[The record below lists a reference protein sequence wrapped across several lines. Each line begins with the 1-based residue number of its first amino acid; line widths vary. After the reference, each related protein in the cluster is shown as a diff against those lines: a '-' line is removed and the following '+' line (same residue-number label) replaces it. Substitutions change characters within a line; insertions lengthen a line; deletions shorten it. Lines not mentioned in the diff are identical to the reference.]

1 MQAWC
6 SQARLTVDEGDSTDY
21 TVALASEPTGGAV
34 TVTISGHSGTDLTPS
49 PVSLTFTTVNW
60 DTVQTVMVN
69 AAEDDDAVNDSE
81 TLEHTA
87 SGGDYRTITG
97 DVQVTIT
104 DSDMAGV
111 TIIQSGGGTTV
122 GEDGD
127 MDGGTDTYTVVLA
140 TQPASNVEIM
150 VTSDMEE
157 AATASPTTLT
167 FTSGNWNTV
176 QTVTVT
182 GVDDD
187 IDNPGNTRTATLAH
201 SISRGDSGT
210 YPAGD
215 LTSASF
221 TVTVA
226 DDDTA
231 GVIVSEDAVT
241 VGEDGNMAGGTATY
255 TMMLNTQP
263 ISNVEMTVTSNMENA
278 ATASPARLTFTPGNW
293 DTVQTVT
300 VTGVND
306 DIDNTGDS
314 RTATIMHR
322 IVTGDGGGYLNA
334 NDVDPVT
341 VAVTDNDD
349 AGLVFSNQMLT
360 VDEGDSTDYTVA
372 LASEPTGGAVT
383 VTISGHSGTDL
394 TPSPVSLTFT
404 TVNWDTV
411 QTVMVN
417 AAEDDDAVNDS
428 ETLEHTASGGDYRT
442 ITGDVQVT
450 ITDSDMAGVTISQSD
465 GGTTVGEDGDMDGG
479 TDTYTVVLDTQPADN
494 VEIMVTSDMEEAATA
509 SPTTLTFTSGNWNTV
524 QTVTV
529 TGVDDDIDNPGNT
542 RTATLAHSISR
553 GDSGTY
559 PAGDLT
565 SASFTVT
572 VADDDTAGVI
582 VSEDA
587 VTVGEDGNMAGGTA
601 TYTMMLNTQPISNV
615 EMTVTSNMENAAT
628 ASPARLTF
636 TPGNWDTVQTV
647 TVTGVNDDIDN
658 TGDSRTA
665 TIMHRIVT
673 GDGGGYLNANDVDP
687 VTVAVTDNDD
697 AGLVFSNQMLTVDE
711 GDSTDYT
718 VALASEPT
726 GGAVTVTISGH
737 SGTDLTPSP
746 VNLTFTTVNWDT
758 VQTVMVNAAEDDDAV
773 NDSETLEHTA
783 SGGDYRTI
791 TGDVQVTITDS
802 DMAGVTIIQSGGGTT
817 VGEDGDMD
825 GGTDTYTVVLAT
837 QPADNVEIMVTSD
850 MEEAATASPTTLTFT
865 SGNWNTVQTV
875 TVTGVDD
882 DIDNTSNTRTATL
895 AHSISRGDSG
905 TYPAGGLAPAS
916 FTVTVADD
924 DTAGVIVSEDAVT
937 VGEDGNMAG
946 GTATYTMVLNT
957 QPTSNNVEMTVT
969 SNMENAATA
978 SPANL
983 TFTSGNWDTAQTVT
997 VTGVNDDIDNPGDSR
1012 TATIIHRI
1020 VTGSA
1025 GYSNAND
1032 VDPVAVTVTDN
1043 DDAGLV
1049 FSNQMLTVDEGDS
1062 TDYTVALA
1070 SEPTGGAVTVTI
1082 SGHSGTDLTPSPVSL
1097 TFTTVNWDTV
1107 QTVMVTAGSDDDAGN
1122 DTATLEHMASGG
1134 DYRTVTGD
1142 VQVTIT
1148 DNDMAGVTISQSDGG
1163 TTVGEDGDMDGG
1175 TDTYTVV
1182 LDTQPAGNVEIM
1194 VTSNMEE
1201 AATASP
1207 TTLTFTSGNW
1217 NTVQTVTVTG
1227 VDDDIDNP
1235 GDSRTATLTHRIS
1248 RGDSGTY
1255 PAGDLTSASFTVTV
1269 TDDDDADLVFS
1280 NQIVTVDE
1288 GDSTDYT
1295 VALASEPIGG
1305 AVTVTISGHSGT
1317 DLTPSPVSLT
1327 FTTVNWGTAQMV
1339 MVTARPDDDAG
1350 NDSVTLTH
1358 MASGGDYR
1366 MVTGDVQVTIT
1377 DNDTVGLMLTP
1388 TMLTV
1393 VEGARASYTVALVTQ
1408 PTASVTVA
1416 ITGQDGTDLTLGE
1429 TSLTFTTN
1437 NWNMAQT
1444 VTVDADEDADAVND
1458 SASLMHMA
1466 TGGGY
1471 DSVES
1476 TVTVNTTDN
1485 DTASLVLT
1493 PTMLAVAEGA
1503 SASYTV
1509 ELVTQ
1514 PTASVTVAITGHGG
1528 TDLTLGATSLTFTTN
1543 NWNTAQ
1549 MVMVDADE
1557 DDDAV
1562 NDSASLM
1569 HMATGGGYDSVEG
1582 TVTVNTTDNDTVGL
1596 MLTPTALTVAE
1607 GGSASYTVVLASEP
1621 TGGTVTVVISGHG
1634 GTDLTL
1640 GETSLAFTTNNWNT
1654 VQTVTVDAGEDDDGN
1669 NDSAILMHMA
1679 SGGDYGS
1686 VRGEVTVNTTDDD
1699 MVDGMAELEVVQELW
1714 LSRFGLTAVEH
1725 ILSGLNYRWQGH
1737 ATDSGVVGPL
1747 SIEGLF
1753 DRSTSGSLRLR
1764 DLLSG
1769 SRFVFSDGDGVS
1781 VWGQS
1786 SYTSYRGAQEGVS
1799 LDGEVTSG
1807 VLGMDRD
1814 MGRTLLGVAL
1824 SYSDG
1829 EGDWRGEQ
1837 STGEVSSHLTS
1848 LTPYIRHDVTD
1859 RLQAWGAA
1867 GYGYGNLRLSP
1878 TAQDSSGHDIEQLVA
1893 LAGLRGTLLDR
1904 PAEESGLTLTV
1915 TSDAA
1920 LVRTESDDSG
1930 QLSGVAADTQR
1941 LRLGLEWSW
1950 LHLRA
1955 DGSRLVPELQLG
1967 VRYDGGDVTHGL
1979 GMELGSGISWEL
1991 PSRGLTLDLR
2001 GRHLLGHGDSERR
2014 EWGVSGSLRYDLW
2027 PGSTPDSMQ
2036 GPSLS
2041 LHQEYGNASASGGLG
2056 RLLSDSLPDS
2066 LEPDSSEPGPA
2077 SGRWNLEGEWGFAL
2091 DDGATGVP
2099 YAGLSSSG
2107 SDRDLTLGWRLLS
2120 ALGGPHTELDI
2131 KAVRREDDSGEA
2143 DHGIG
2148 AELKLRW

>member
-1 MQAWC
+1 MSVAEGGSASYTVALASEPTGGAVTVTISGHSGTDLTPSPVSLTFTTVNWGTAQTVMVTAGSDDDAGNDTVTLTHTASGGGSLMIPGDVQVTITDSDMAGVTI
-6 SQARLTVDEGDSTDY
+6 SQSGRDTTVGEDGDMDGGTDTYTVVLDTQPADNVEIMVTSDTPLAATASPTTLTFTSGNWNTVQTVTVTGVDDDIDNIDNPGDSRTATLTHRISRGDSGTYPAGDLTSASASFTVTVTDDDTAVVIISEDAVTIGEDGDMAGGTDTYTVVLNTQPTSNVEMTVTSNMENAATASPVSLTFTSGNWDTAQTVTVTGVNDDIDNTDDSRTATIMHRIVTGSAGYSNANDVDPVMVTVTDNDDADLVFSSQVLTVDEGDSTDYTVALASEPTGGAVTVTISGHSGTDLTPSPVSLTFTTVNWDTVQTVMVNAAEDDDAVNDSETLEHTASGGDYRTITGDVQVTITDSDMAGVTIIQSGGGTTVGEDGDMDGGTDTYTVVLATQPASNVEIMVTSDMEEAATASPTTLTFTSGNWNTVQTVTVTGVDDDIDNPGNTRTATLAHSISRGDSGTYPAGDLTSASFTVTVADDDTAGVIVSEDAVTVGEDGNMAGGTATYTMMLNTQPISNVEMTVTSNMENAATASPARLTFTPGNWDTVQTVTVTGVNDDIDNTGDSRTATIMHRIVTGDGGGYLNANDVDPVTVAVTDNDDAGLVFSSQVLTVDEGDSTDY

-697 AGLVFSNQMLTVDE
+697 AGLVFSSQVLTVDE

-746 VNLTFTTVNWDT
+746 VSLTFTTVNWDT

-837 QPADNVEIMVTSD
+837 QPASNVEIMVTSD

-882 DIDNTSNTRTATL
+882 DIDNPGNTRTATL

-905 TYPAGGLAPAS
+905 TYPAGDLTSAS

-946 GTATYTMVLNT
+946 GTATYTMMLNT
-957 QPTSNNVEMTVT
+957 QPISNVEMTVT

-978 SPANL
+978 SPARL
-983 TFTSGNWDTAQTVT
+983 TFTPGNWDTVQTVT
-997 VTGVNDDIDNPGDSR
+997 VTGVNDDIDNTGDSR
-1012 TATIIHRI
+1012 TATIMHRI
-1020 VTGSA
+1020 VTGDGG
-1025 GYSNAND
+1025 GYLNAND
-1032 VDPVAVTVTDN
+1032 VDPVTVAVTDN

-1107 QTVMVTAGSDDDAGN
+1107 QTVMVNAAEDDDAVN
-1122 DTATLEHMASGG
+1122 DSETLEHTASGG
-1134 DYRTVTGD
+1134 DYRTITGD

-1148 DNDMAGVTISQSDGG
+1148 DSDMAGVTISQSDGG

-1182 LDTQPAGNVEIM
+1182 LDTQPADNVEIM
-1194 VTSNMEE
+1194 VTSDMEE

-1207 TTLTFTSGNW
+1207 TTLTFTSG
-1217 NTVQTVTVTG
+1217 G
-1227 VDDDIDNP
+1227 
-1235 GDSRTATLTHRIS
+1235 
-1248 RGDSGTY
+1248 
-1255 PAGDLTSASFTVTV
+1255 
-1269 TDDDDADLVFS
+1269 
-1280 NQIVTVDE
+1280 
-1288 GDSTDYT
+1288 
-1295 VALASEPIGG
+1295 
-1305 AVTVTISGHSGT
+1305 
-1317 DLTPSPVSLT
+1317 
-1327 FTTVNWGTAQMV
+1327 
-1339 MVTARPDDDAG
+1339 
-1350 NDSVTLTH
+1350 
-1358 MASGGDYR
+1358 
-1366 MVTGDVQVTIT
+1366 
-1377 DNDTVGLMLTP
+1377 
-1388 TMLTV
+1388 
-1393 VEGARASYTVALVTQ
+1393 
-1408 PTASVTVA
+1408 
-1416 ITGQDGTDLTLGE
+1416 
-1429 TSLTFTTN
+1429 
-1437 NWNMAQT
+1437 
-1444 VTVDADEDADAVND
+1444 
-1458 SASLMHMA
+1458 
-1466 TGGGY
+1466 
-1471 DSVES
+1471 
-1476 TVTVNTTDN
+1476 
-1485 DTASLVLT
+1485 
-1493 PTMLAVAEGA
+1493 
-1503 SASYTV
+1503 
-1509 ELVTQ
+1509 
-1514 PTASVTVAITGHGG
+1514 
-1528 TDLTLGATSLTFTTN
+1528 
-1543 NWNTAQ
+1543 
-1549 MVMVDADE
+1549 
-1557 DDDAV
+1557 
-1562 NDSASLM
+1562 
-1569 HMATGGGYDSVEG
+1569 
-1582 TVTVNTTDNDTVGL
+1582 
-1596 MLTPTALTVAE
+1596 
-1607 GGSASYTVVLASEP
+1607 
-1621 TGGTVTVVISGHG
+1621 
-1634 GTDLTL
+1634 
-1640 GETSLAFTTNNWNT
+1640 
-1654 VQTVTVDAGEDDDGN
+1654 
-1669 NDSAILMHMA
+1669 
-1679 SGGDYGS
+1679 
-1686 VRGEVTVNTTDDD
+1686 
-1699 MVDGMAELEVVQELW
+1699 
-1714 LSRFGLTAVEH
+1714 
-1725 ILSGLNYRWQGH
+1725 
-1737 ATDSGVVGPL
+1737 
-1747 SIEGLF
+1747 
-1753 DRSTSGSLRLR
+1753 
-1764 DLLSG
+1764 
-1769 SRFVFSDGDGVS
+1769 
-1781 VWGQS
+1781 
-1786 SYTSYRGAQEGVS
+1786 
-1799 LDGEVTSG
+1799 
-1807 VLGMDRD
+1807 
-1814 MGRTLLGVAL
+1814 
-1824 SYSDG
+1824 
-1829 EGDWRGEQ
+1829 
-1837 STGEVSSHLTS
+1837 
-1848 LTPYIRHDVTD
+1848 IRCK
-1859 RLQAWGAA
+1859 
-1867 GYGYGNLRLSP
+1867 P
-1878 TAQDSSGHDIEQLVA
+1878 
-1893 LAGLRGTLLDR
+1893 
-1904 PAEESGLTLTV
+1904 
-1915 TSDAA
+1915 
-1920 LVRTESDDSG
+1920 
-1930 QLSGVAADTQR
+1930 
-1941 LRLGLEWSW
+1941 
-1950 LHLRA
+1950 
-1955 DGSRLVPELQLG
+1955 
-1967 VRYDGGDVTHGL
+1967 
-1979 GMELGSGISWEL
+1979 
-1991 PSRGLTLDLR
+1991 
-2001 GRHLLGHGDSERR
+2001 
-2014 EWGVSGSLRYDLW
+2014 
-2027 PGSTPDSMQ
+2027 
-2036 GPSLS
+2036 
-2041 LHQEYGNASASGGLG
+2041 
-2056 RLLSDSLPDS
+2056 
-2066 LEPDSSEPGPA
+2066 
-2077 SGRWNLEGEWGFAL
+2077 
-2091 DDGATGVP
+2091 
-2099 YAGLSSSG
+2099 
-2107 SDRDLTLGWRLLS
+2107 
-2120 ALGGPHTELDI
+2120 
-2131 KAVRREDDSGEA
+2131 
-2143 DHGIG
+2143 
-2148 AELKLRW
+2148 